1 MATGQSGH
9 QQGPQAT
16 AAEQQHSC
24 LPSYAVGEDTPEQPR
39 QSVLLRWEPVTSSN
53 TSRPPAAAA
62 AASAGTLALASASGG
77 PHAEQ
82 LMSSG
87 VVLRTT
93 TTTAAEVSSSMAMP
107 FAVSSGAARSPKQE
121 GGGAPL
127 EGPLASAATIGAAE
141 ALGLHSTVPYFS
153 VCSEASPMHQ
163 DVVLVS
169 SSGEEGGMHASAAAT
184 ASPAD
189 EASQSSSPCSNAA
202 AANNSKTSVTLELLE
217 CGVCMERMQPP
228 IYQCREGHTLCS
240 NCRARLSSC
249 PTCRS
254 PELSIRC
261 RALELLAQSLT
272 DVPCRFASYGCTYTM
287 KYTEAAQHESRCL
300 RRPLACLHAD
310 NGCAFEASPQQL
322 AEHLLQQHGYEY
334 KPTSTIQ
341 FACTPSNC
349 RGSKR
354 LGTKP
359 SSGSTNARAGS
370 GAAGDRGQHQASGT
384 QEDGEGEEEPA
395 YSLDGCESFVWQQQ
409 LYHCFGKYFV
419 LRVHRRVEG
428 EASFYISL
436 LALHPRHHCSRYSL
450 QVSGNHR
457 TYSFQGPVWS
467 AARGPQEL
475 ERVKDCLLLPENIAL
490 FLSGAKGS
498 EQNLN
503 AINLSITG
511 EILPS

>member
-1 MATGQSGH
+1 MATGQTDH
-9 QQGPQAT
+9 QQAPQAA
-16 AAEQQHSC
+16 AAEQLSC
-24 LPSYAVGEDTPEQPR
+24 TPSYALNEDAPQQPR
-39 QSVLLRWEPVTSSN
+39 QPVLLRWEPVTPNASGQ
-53 TSRPPAAAA
+53 PAAGAA
-62 AASAGTLALASASGG
+62 GVLALASSSGA
-77 PHAEQ
+77 HAEQ
-82 LMSSG
+82 VMSSG
-87 VVLRTT
+87 VVLRATT
-93 TTTAAEVSSSMAMP
+93 TDASSSLALP
-107 FAVSSGAARSPKQE
+107 SAVPSAGRSNKQE
-121 GGGAPL
+121 GGGPPL
-127 EGPLASAATIGAAE
+127 EGPLASAPLGASE
-141 ALGLHSTVPYFS
+141 ALSLHSTLPYFS
-153 VCSEASPMHQ
+153 VCSESAPIQ
-163 DVVLVS
+163 RDVVLVS
-169 SSGEEGGMHASAAAT
+169 TSGEEGGMLAAAAPT
-184 ASPAD
+184 SGPSEEASP
-189 EASQSSSPCSNAA
+189 STSPGTSA
-202 AANNSKTSVTLELLE
+202 AANNSKTTVTLELLE

-240 NCRARLSSC
+240 NCRARLTSC

-261 RALELLAQSLT
+261 RALEVLAQCLT
-272 DVPCRFASYGCTYTM
+272 DVPCRFASFGCTYTM
-287 KYTEAAQHESRCL
+287 KYTETAQHESRCL

-354 LGTKP
+354 LWTKA
-359 SSGSTNARAGS
+359 SSSTTAGAHAG
-370 GAAGDRGQHQASGT
+370 GAAGAQQQSSGT
-384 QEDGEGEEEPA
+384 QEDGEREEEPSF
-395 YSLDGCESFVWQQQ
+395 SLDGCESFVWQQQ

-503 AINLSITG
+503 AINLSIAG